1 MRIPADLN
9 LIFMRAPVVILVV
22 ILVSLVEK
30 IVLYLSHFDTFKT
43 MQEYH
48 LMEWSFPHLRL

>member
-1 MRIPADLN
+1 MRIPADFN

-30 IVLYLSHFDTFKT
+30 TVFYLSHFDAFKS
-43 MQEYH
+43 MQEFY